1 MKIIIGSDNI
11 GFGLKEYIKEVLREN
26 SVEYVD
32 AGVFDV
38 TPMDYPDIAVIVA
51 KEVIEG
57 KFDRG
62 ILICGTG
69 IGMAIAA
76 NKVKGIRAAVCHDIY
91 SAERSRKSNNAQI
104 MALGAQIVGNALA
117 KSLIEVWLK
126 SEFQGGGST
135 KKIEKISLIEQ
146 QQ

>member
-1 MKIIIGSDNI
+1 VKIIIGSDHI
-11 GFGLKEYIKEVLREN
+11 GFGLKEYIKLVLREN
-26 SVEYVD
+26 NVEYTD
-32 AGVFDV
+32 AGVFDA

-51 KEVIEG
+51 KEVIDG

-69 IGMAIAA
+69 IGMAITA

-104 MALGAQIVGNALA
+104 MALGALIVGNALA
-117 KSLIEVWLK
+117 KSLVEVWLQ
-126 SEFQGGGST
+126 SEFQGGGSA

>member
-1 MKIIIGSDNI
+1 MKIVIGSDHI

-26 SVEYVD
+26 NVEYLDV
-32 AGVFDV
+32 GVIDL

-51 KEVIEG
+51 KEITEG
-57 KFDRG
+57 KVDRG

-104 MALGAQIVGNALA
+104 MALGALIVGNALA
-117 KSLIEVWLK
+117 KSLVEVWLK
-126 SEFQGGGST
+126 SEFQGGGSA
-135 KKIEKISLIEQ
+135 KKLEKISRIEQ